1 MKFFNLTTNVC
12 SPAVIEGLEKPSQAS
27 FCISHLHICTFTPPT
42 NTENPDKNQFKILL
56 SSLQVLSTQTP
67 EKERGLPALQV
78 VL

>member
-12 SPAVIEGLEKPSQAS
+12 SPALIEGLEKPSQAS
-27 FCISHLHICTFTPPT
+27 FCISHLSICTFTSPT
-42 NTENPDKNQFKILL
+42 NTENPDKNQFEILL

-78 VL
+78 IL